1 MTTENLLLDSHLK
14 RLHLPTVE
22 KNYERVA
29 EEAVQNNISHLSFLR
44 CLLDLEIQHR
54 DYNAQRQRLRRAGF
68 PSSKDLERFDFTALP
83 NINKSL
89 ILELSRGAYL
99 KEFFNII
106 FLGNIGTGKTHLATS
121 FGTLACQQGHS
132 VKYCTVAGLAT
143 ELLEAH
149 DERRL
154 AKMKQQLAKVELLI
168 LDELGMVP
176 FHKDAANLLFQV
188 INDRY
193 ERKSTIITTNLEFSN
208 WTQVFGAAPLTAA
221 LLDRLTHRCHI
232 IEMNGDSYRFK
243 ESMKRKK
250 KHKTDA

>member
-14 RLHLPTVE
+14 RLHLPTIE
-22 KNYERVA
+22 RNYQKLA
-29 EEAVQNNISHLSFLR
+29 EEAVQNNVSHLGFLK
-44 CLLDLEIQHR
+44 CLLEMEVSHR
-54 DYNAQRQRLRRAGF
+54 DTNAQRQRLRRAGF
-68 PSSKDLERFDFTALP
+68 PSNKELESFDFAALP
-83 NINKSL
+83 NLNKPL

-99 KEFFNII
+99 KEAFNVIL
-106 FLGNIGTGKTHLATS
+106 LGNIGTGKTHLAIAM
-121 FGTLACQQGHS
+121 GTEACRQGHT

-154 AKMKQQLAKVELLI
+154 TKMQQQLAKVEVLI

-176 FHKDAANLLFQV
+176 FHKDAANLLFQI

-193 ERKSTIITTNLEFSN
+193 ERKSTIITTNLEFPN

-243 ESMKRKK
+243 ESLKRKK
-250 KHKTDA
+250 KEKTVA